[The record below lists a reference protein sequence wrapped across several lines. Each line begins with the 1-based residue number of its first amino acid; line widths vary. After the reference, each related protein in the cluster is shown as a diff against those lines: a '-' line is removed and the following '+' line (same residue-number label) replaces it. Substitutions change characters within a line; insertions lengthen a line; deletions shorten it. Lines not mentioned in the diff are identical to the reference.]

1 MKETLYDDSQFLQHD
16 IKTLITENIY
26 PGKDFIYFKLDE
38 KKILTYTLDFLYNK
52 WNYKYLSTIV
62 VIEREN
68 GFTIKYFINST
79 TIKKNIIVEVF
90 IEKKSPI
97 FTSIEMIYPVA
108 SIFEREINKK
118 YGIIFEGNPET
129 KNILFNYLETYREEF

>member
-1 MKETLYDDSQFLQHD
+1 MKENFYYDSQFLQHD

-26 PGKDFIYFKLDE
+26 SGKDFIYFKLDE

-79 TIKKNIIVEVF
+79 SVKKNIIVEVF
-90 IEKKSPI
+90 IEKENPI
-97 FTSIEMIYPVA
+97 FTSIDMIYPVA

-129 KNILFNYLETYREEF
+129 KNVIFNYLETDREEF